1 MKRFLTFAL
10 VLVAVVLSGTPAA
23 GVVSGRG
30 KPDEPRIEFQHRYS
44 SMHLDMKLSK
54 LKTMNW
60 MLPKDLRREI
70 GDDYYPQ
77 IRRQLAT
84 KDKMQYKEGEAEVQR
99 FPDGK
104 VKLTL
109 TFPNFIMIISNVTW
123 EQLDVVFAEYF

>member
-1 MKRFLTFAL
+1 MRRLLTIILFVIASWAFAPGA
-10 VLVAVVLSGTPAA
+10 VAVS
-23 GVVSGRG
+23 G

-44 SMHLDMKLSK
+44 SMHLDMRLSK

-70 GDDYYPQ
+70 GDDYYPE

-104 VKLTL
+104 VKLKL
-109 TFPNFIMIISNVTW
+109 IFPNFIMIISNVTW
-123 EQLDVVFAEYF
+123 EQLDVVFDEYF